1 MRRIA
6 SFRVSENANKWLL
19 SPLIASLV
27 ITLMMA
33 IAGCDKSGNADSKA
47 AAKNRPNPVPVV
59 VAQVER
65 RQVPLRIEA
74 VGSVETIMSVAVKS
88 RIDGEVAKVNFHDGD
103 AVRKGQV
110 LFEIDPR
117 PAQAQL
123 NQAKANLAR
132 DTAQLH
138 HAQDQDVRYLD
149 LLDKHFISADA
160 YSQIRTALESARAVV
175 AADMAAVESAKLQV
189 EYSTIR
195 APIAGRVGKTLIQA
209 GNLVKANDVNSLVI
223 INQIHPIYV
232 NFAVSEL
239 QIERIRAAM
248 AGGPL
253 EVEVTTLAGNPDGFK
268 RMSRLAFLDNAVDP
282 ATGTVKLRA
291 EMENA
296 DAAVWPGQF
305 VHAALLLGNQQP
317 SVVVLSTALQN
328 GPNGTFVYVLD
339 PAKHIVQ
346 PRDIAVDRIEG
357 PLTVV
362 AKGLEP
368 GETVVV
374 DGQSRLAPGAAVS
387 IKSAASGS

>member
-1 MRRIA
+1 M
-6 SFRVSENANKWLL
+6 
-19 SPLIASLV
+19 
-27 ITLMMA
+27 
-33 IAGCDKSGNADSKA
+33 
-47 AAKNRPNPVPVV
+47 PVV

-74 VGSVETIMSVAVKS
+74 VGSVETIMSVAIKS
-88 RIDGEVAKVNFHDGD
+88 RIDGEIAKVKFHDGD
-103 AVRKGQV
+103 AVSKGQL

-138 HAQDQDVRYLD
+138 HAQDQDVRYQD
-149 LLDKHFISADA
+149 LLNKHFISADA

-175 AADMAAVESAKLQV
+175 AADMAAVESAKLQLD
-189 EYSTIR
+189 YSTIR

-248 AGGPL
+248 TGGPL
-253 EVEVTTLAGNPDGFK
+253 AVEVSTLPGSPGGFK
-268 RMSRLAFLDNAVDP
+268 RTSRLAFLDNAVDP

-291 EMENA
+291 EMQNA

-317 SVVVLSTALQN
+317 AVVVSSTALQN
-328 GPNGTFVYVLD
+328 GPNGTFVYLLD
-339 PAKHIVQ
+339 PATKIVQ

-362 AKGLEP
+362 AKGLAP

-387 IKSAASGS
+387 IKSTASGS